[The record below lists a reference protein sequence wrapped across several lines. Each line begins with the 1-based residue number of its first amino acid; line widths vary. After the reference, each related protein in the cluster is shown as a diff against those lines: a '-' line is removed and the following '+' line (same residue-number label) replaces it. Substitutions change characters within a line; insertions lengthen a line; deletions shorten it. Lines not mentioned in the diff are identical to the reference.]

1 MKNPTRHWRI
11 SLGLIVAASFLFLA
25 LPAPAPAAARN
36 DEPLVQHW
44 WERPKV
50 VQALKISDEQLK
62 RIREL
67 TREDVRQSNE
77 LKRTLRQERAALNE
91 LFAADSLDEKGI
103 AVQTEKILS
112 NFASLAKIE
121 ADIQFK
127 ALKELTAKQR
137 RDLVERK
144 DQAEETIRKK
154 LQDWRENRQQK
165 D

>member
-1 MKNPTRHWRI
+1 MQNPTRHWRI

-25 LPAPAPAAARN
+25 LPAPAPAASRN
-36 DEPLVQHW
+36 GEPLVQHW

-50 VQALKISDEQLK
+50 VQALKISDEQIK

-112 NFASLAKIE
+112 TFASLTKIE

-127 ALKELTAKQR
+127 AVKELTAEQR
-137 RDLVERK
+137 RDLVEMK
-144 DQAEETIRKK
+144 DQAEETIRKR
-154 LQDWRENRQQK
+154 LQDWRDNRKQSE
-165 D
+165 